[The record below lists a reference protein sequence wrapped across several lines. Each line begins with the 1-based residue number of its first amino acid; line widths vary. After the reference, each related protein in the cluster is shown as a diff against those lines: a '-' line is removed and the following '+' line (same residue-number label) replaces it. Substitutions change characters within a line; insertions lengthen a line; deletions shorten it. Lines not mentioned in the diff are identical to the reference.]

1 MQRPLREWRQ
11 LRPTRICAVAA
22 AAICVA
28 LGGTAASAATSE
40 PAGAEFAIRWN
51 ARDGGPQTGDEVLKV
66 LGGRARRTSLF
77 NISYYDVPS
86 AATAPPGF
94 ATILRR
100 HVDGAGASDLT
111 WKLRGDHALPAWTC
125 PFEHP
130 RQSKVE
136 VDVTFSGVD
145 NVTRLYSYSCTS
157 ASPETA
163 ASRLGASLKA
173 CTAAVKR
180 WESGRLKVEE
190 WRLPGNVLIIEV
202 SGKGANTGA
211 ATKQFRERV
220 AAPLF
225 AAGIAPST
233 LSKTEL
239 GSRCQ

>member
-1 MQRPLREWRQ
+1 MIVFRRQ
-11 LRPTRICAVAA
+11 ASAFAA
-22 AAICVA
+22 AAICAA
-28 LGGTAASAATSE
+28 LGGTSASAATSE

-51 ARDGGPQTGDEVLKV
+51 ARDGGPQTGNEVLKV
-66 LGGRARRTSLF
+66 LGARARRTSLF
-77 NISYYDVPS
+77 SVRYYDVPS
-86 AATAPPGF
+86 TTTAPPGF

-100 HVDGAGASDLT
+100 RVDGAGASELT

-125 PFEHP
+125 PFENP

-136 VDVTFSGVD
+136 VDVTFSGLD
-145 NVTRLYSYSCTS
+145 SATRVYSYSCTS
-157 ASPETA
+157 ASPEAA

-180 WESGRLKVEE
+180 WEAGRLKIEE
-190 WRLPGNVLIIEV
+190 WRLPGDVLMIEV
-202 SGKGANTGA
+202 SGNGANTGA
-211 ATKQFRERV
+211 ATRQFRERV

-225 AAGIAPST
+225 AAGIVPST